1 MQYNGKTLEEAIKLA
16 AEKEYCTP
24 EEIDYIV
31 LEETEEN
38 VVIDV
43 YTIVDVIEFAKDYV
57 QNGINT
63 LGFDCKVT
71 PTLNEG
77 IINLKID
84 SDRNPILIGKNGRSL
99 QALNELTK
107 LAVNNKFKKRFRVL
121 LDINGY
127 KTEKYSKLIAIARRL
142 AHEVTRTH
150 VDVVL
155 DPMPADER
163 RAIHQALTG
172 MPHIK
177 TESEGN
183 GKERQ
188 IHIKY
193 IG

>member
-1 MQYNGKTLEEAIKLA
+1 MQYTGKNLEEAIKLA
-16 AEKEYCTP
+16 AETEYCSV
-24 EEIDYIV
+24 EDIEYYV
-31 LEETEEN
+31 VNESEEN
-38 VVIDV
+38 V
-43 YTIVDVIEFAKDYV
+43 TIEVFTIMDVIEFAQTYV
-57 QNGINT
+57 REGINS
-63 LGFDCKVT
+63 LGFDAKVT
-71 PTLNEG
+71 PALKEG
-77 IINLKID
+77 VINLKID

-127 KTEKYSKLIAIARRL
+127 KTEKYSKLISIARRL